1 MRLSLA
7 VHAIATFFALIWS
20 TIAFGQAAD
29 LVLTNGK
36 IVTVNDQFAT
46 VQALAIKSERIV
58 AVGRDADI
66 DKFRGPA
73 TRLMDLQGRTV
84 IPGLIDN
91 HAHYMRAAEYWHRE
105 VRLDGVTSHK
115 RAIELIQEKVREL
128 KPGEWVVVLGGS
140 RKSNDGRAPGVHVQ
154 GTHGIAPENPVA
166 LQLFYFRVM
175 QTPQL

>member
-115 RAIELIQEKVREL
+115 RAIELIQEKVREF
-128 KPGEWVVVLGGS
+128 KTRRMGS
-140 RKSNDGRAPGVHVQ
+140 RPRRLVGRAIYGRAPGVHVQ
-154 GTHGIAPENPVA
+154 GT
-166 LQLFYFRVM
+166 
-175 QTPQL
+175 